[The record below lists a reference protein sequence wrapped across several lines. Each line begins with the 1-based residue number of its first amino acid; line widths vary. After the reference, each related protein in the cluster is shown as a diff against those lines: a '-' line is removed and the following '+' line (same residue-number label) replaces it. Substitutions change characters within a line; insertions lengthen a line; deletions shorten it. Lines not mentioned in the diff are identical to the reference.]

1 MNCENIML
9 HERVSHEKQHIVR
22 FHLYEVSERSKLTER
37 KQKVGGCQGPGRRG
51 KSGKK
56 GGVTA

>member
-1 MNCENIML
+1 ML

-22 FHLYEVSERSKLTER
+22 FHLYEMSERSKLTER
-37 KQKVGGCQGPGRRG
+37 KHKVGGCQGAGRRG

-56 GGVTA
+56 WGLTA